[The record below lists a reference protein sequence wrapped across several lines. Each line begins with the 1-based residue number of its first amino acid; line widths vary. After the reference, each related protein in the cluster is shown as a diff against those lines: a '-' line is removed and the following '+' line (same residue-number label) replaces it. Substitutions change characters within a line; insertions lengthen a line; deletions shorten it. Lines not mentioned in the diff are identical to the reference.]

1 MKMIKKKAAMK
12 VMTFSENDEK
22 GCVGMPGGRLELQ
35 MGTGPGPSKNELFI
49 CAGSFFVFTIYY
61 LLSGSIAR
69 LVRFL

>member
-22 GCVGMPGGRLELQ
+22 GCVGMP
-35 MGTGPGPSKNELFI
+35 TGPGPSKNELFI

-61 LLSGSIAR
+61 QLSGSIAR